1 MANESDIRRAERK
14 RQRELKD
21 ARKEELSEATSSF
34 ERRQIKAKYAEPR
47 ENLNEG
53 RKESNLD
60 DSMSQREAA
69 AGLNLSGNNT
79 TYGRGQQMPT
89 MSEREAA
96 AGLNLFGNDTTVGR
110 DSFYDS
116 EVKALSPG
124 WNSNFSWKWNK
135 RRRRCLMLSSE
146 QRELIVLTTFLRQDG
161 LGYILPKLIKLLLN
175 TLVGKLLEE
184 VAKARL
190 LLQPK
195 TVVQNRKLL
204 LVVVFQKG
212 AAQVL
217 IVKPKLR
224 YL

>member
-124 WNSNFSWKWNK
+124 SP
-135 RRRRCLMLSSE
+135 SS
-146 QRELIVLTTFLRQDG
+146 QIIYPDGGGGGLGGGGDGSSGGNAGAFTLDVVKDDNTAGTATFLGSGINED
-161 LGYILPKLIKLLLN
+161 
-175 TLVGKLLEE
+175 ED
-184 VAKARL
+184 A
-190 LLQPK
+190 
-195 TVVQNRKLL
+195 
-204 LVVVFQKG
+204 
-212 AAQVL
+212 
-217 IVKPKLR
+217 
-224 YL
+224 